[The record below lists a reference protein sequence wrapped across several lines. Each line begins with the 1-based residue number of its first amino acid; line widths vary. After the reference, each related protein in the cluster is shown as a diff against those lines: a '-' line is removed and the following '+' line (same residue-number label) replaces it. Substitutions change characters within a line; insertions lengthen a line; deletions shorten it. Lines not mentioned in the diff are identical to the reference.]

1 MDSYQEILSNKRQ
14 LMVVA
19 ILLAALIAVW
29 IEPIFSMTVIAKKS
43 RSGEINLSGIPS
55 ESSSGSSSKGG
66 GLTQIP
72 SEKTDFPGDDPSQVE
87 VHVTS
92 AKKDII
98 GDFHVR
104 GDVKNLGN
112 DTLQFVKV
120 TVHFFDA
127 ANQPIGNTGCCY
139 TDPTSIEPGHTSTFD
154 SFTTKDEMSVKPSSF
169 RISLD
174 WQ

>member
-1 MDSYQEILSNKRQ
+1 
-14 LMVVA
+14 MVVA

-29 IEPIFSMTVIAKKS
+29 IEPTFSMTVMAKKS

-55 ESSSGSSSKGG
+55 DSSSRGSGSSGSSSSGSKGG

-72 SEKTDFPGDDPSQVE
+72 SENTDFPKDDPSQVE

-139 TDPTSIEPGHTSTFD
+139 TDPDSIEPGHTSTFD
-154 SFTTKDEMSVKPSSF
+154 RFTTKDEMSAKPSSY

>member
-1 MDSYQEILSNKRQ
+1 VRSIYQ
-14 LMVVA
+14 
-19 ILLAALIAVW
+19 
-29 IEPIFSMTVIAKKS
+29 
-43 RSGEINLSGIPS
+43 GIPS
-55 ESSSGSSSKGG
+55 GGSGSSSSGSSSRGS

-72 SEKTDFPGDDPSQVE
+72 SENTDFPGNDPSQVE

-98 GDFHVR
+98 GSYHVR

-127 ANQPIGNTGCCY
+127 ANQPIGDTGCCY
-139 TDPTSIEPGHTSTFD
+139 TNPDSIEPGHTSTFD
-154 SFTTKDEMSVKPSSF
+154 SFATKDEMSLKPTSYRLSF
-169 RISLD
+169 D